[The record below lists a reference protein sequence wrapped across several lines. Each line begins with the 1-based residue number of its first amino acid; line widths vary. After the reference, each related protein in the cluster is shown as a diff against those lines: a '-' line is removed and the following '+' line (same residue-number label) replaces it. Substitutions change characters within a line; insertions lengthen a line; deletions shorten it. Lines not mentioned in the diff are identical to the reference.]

1 MAFGAVGRLG
11 QGRCWKIGDLS
22 NHVTREIYPDRISF
36 FYEVN
41 LPLAGPAFD
50 LFFTAYGKRH
60 LVETLEPNQ
69 IRTAILLR
77 EPRSETALMLAN
89 ARRKVRAAPCVDR
102 AILSVGHDISGNQI
116 KPCHA
121 GNVHGLCVASIS
133 QHLTVFVIA
142 GLSPSSALP
151 SPSGQP
157 ITLTYREDRESLSL
171 SFQMA
176 RSRGGPH
183 GQAVGSANRI
193 AASVEA
199 NHSSQTSD
207 LAPRESADA
216 ARSA

>member
-41 LPLAGPAFD
+41 LPMAGPAFD
-50 LFFTAYGKRH
+50 LIFTSYGKRL
-60 LVETLEPNQ
+60 LVETLDPNQ
-69 IRTAILLR
+69 IRTIILLS

-102 AILSVGHDISGNQI
+102 AILSVGHDISGNEF

-133 QHLTVFVIA
+133 QHLTARVLVA
-142 GLSPSSALP
+142 LPPSSALP
-151 SPSGQP
+151 SSSGQS
-157 ITLTYREDRESLSL
+157 ITRACPEDRERPY
-171 SFQMA
+171 
-176 RSRGGPH
+176 RSR
-183 GQAVGSANRI
+183 SRRRI
-193 AASVEA
+193 LVLDPTDKPWGA
-199 NHSSQTSD
+199 
-207 LAPRESADA
+207 LMG
-216 ARSA
+216 